1 VLAREIGMLE
11 IQGFPLTSQLRLA
24 DLVIDG
30 DTSSHLVQALMR
42 PTDQLL
48 LESNTLM
55 QPASSTAYDA
65 PSCAV

>member
-1 VLAREIGMLE
+1 
-11 IQGFPLTSQLRLA
+11 LA

-30 DTSSHLVQALMR
+30 DSSSHLVQALMR
-42 PTDQLL
+42 PRDQLL

-65 PSCAV
+65 PSCAVSGHAF